1 MAQHDGSPE
10 ALLVSMVA
18 SAAVGVVW
26 GGLGYYRA
34 RGKGEA
40 FDWNKFGETVVIA
53 ALAGAGYF
61 LVHGAVPTQEDLL
74 LFAPGVVGVTA
85 GAEKVTRTARA
96 KAKGEYLT
104 GANPR
109 LLLFDGDL
117 YREGAGTDDERVGV
131 TGHVRNNT
139 PRRIPDLAVT
149 ATFYDDERDSR
160 GRFTRRYTDL
170 APYEY
175 WEFDVEYDGN
185 QPAEVVGYRLD
196 TKVTKPA
203 DAAAVQN
210 PDRSPVTLDRR
221 DSP

>member
-1 MAQHDGSPE
+1 MTQHDGSPE
-10 ALLVSMVA
+10 ALLVSMAA

-53 ALAGAGYF
+53 ALAGAGYL
-61 LVHGAVPTQEDLL
+61 LVNGTVPTQEDLL

-96 KAKGEYLT
+96 KAKGEYFP
-104 GANPR
+104 ADQNR
-109 LLLFDGDL
+109 LLLFDADL
-117 YREGAGTDDERVGV
+117 YRDDAGTDDERVGV
-131 TGHVRNNT
+131 TGLVRNNT
-139 PRRIPDLAVT
+139 PRRIPDLVVT

-160 GRFTRRYTDL
+160 GRFTRPYTDL

-175 WEFDVEYDGN
+175 WEFDVEYEGSE
-185 QPAEVVGYRLD
+185 PAEVVGYRLE
-196 TKVTKPA
+196 TEVTRPA
-203 DAAAVQN
+203 DAVAAQE
-210 PDRSPVTLDRR
+210 PDRAPVTDRR
-221 DSP
+221 DAT